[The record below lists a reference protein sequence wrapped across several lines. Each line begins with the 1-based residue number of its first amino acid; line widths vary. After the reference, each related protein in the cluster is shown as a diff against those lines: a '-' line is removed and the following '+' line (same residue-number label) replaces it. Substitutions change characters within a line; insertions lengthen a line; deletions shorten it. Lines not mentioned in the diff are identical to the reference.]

1 MGRGNHCLR
10 LVFVKKGNQ
19 FKGGIRTKGESG
31 MEKKKMESVKLW
43 DSVPGF
49 DFNKEVDLPEINS
62 WFFDGTHSV
71 PLLTPMYSWFWIRHC
86 GYGSQYAA
94 ETLSMPRYKG
104 FALRDVEGSD
114 YIAMRIVKDEE
125 EIRKRTAKF
134 KEALVPWIEDF
145 DGVWGAQREELLTL
159 YEKLKAVD
167 LDKATNIELM
177 HHLWDMISTHRR
189 MWEIHF
195 LGMNVSYAAFM
206 LLEDL
211 VKPYGLTSESP
222 EFQNMFRGF
231 DNMVFQVD
239 KKLWELGRDAIDKKL
254 DGIILNSPVEEVIKK
269 LEESKAGR
277 EWLKNLYNLLEVDGW
292 RMVRMM
298 DLNEPYWLEDPTT
311 VISPIRAFI
320 KKGGAYDLDE
330 VRGHLSEEREK
341 AIANLLRKV
350 PKNEK
355 SWFEALIKLGGKT
368 GAYSEEHDLYCE
380 LYMHAILRR
389 GFLGMGRRLAK
400 AGTID
405 RPDDIFFLNPDE
417 VERVLM
423 GPEFHKLQYITN
435 RRRARWEYLNER
447 WVEVKDST
455 HPPVFTTRAG
465 LEEAVGMDLLPSGDA
480 IIIKIVVGEL
490 PRVRPELK
498 ADIYGVCG
506 APGVAE
512 GPARVI
518 MSYSQLD
525 EVQSGDIL
533 VCPGTNPA
541 WTPVFGLVKALVSDR
556 GGTLSHTAIVGRE
569 YGIPTLVN
577 TFTGTSMIKTG
588 QRIRVNA
595 TEGTLHILDK

>member
-1 MGRGNHCLR
+1 M
-10 LVFVKKGNQ
+10 
-19 FKGGIRTKGESG
+19 E
-31 MEKKKMESVKLW
+31 EKKTEKVKLW

-49 DFNKEVDLPEINS
+49 DFNEEVDVPELNS
-62 WFFDGTHSV
+62 LFFDGTHSV
-71 PLLTPMYSWFWIRHC
+71 PLLTPMYSWFWIRYC
-86 GYGSQYAA
+86 AYGSQYAA
-94 ETLSMPRYKG
+94 EILSMPRYKG

-114 YIAMRIVKDEE
+114 YIGMLIVKDEE

-145 DGVWGAQREELLTL
+145 DGMWGGYREELLNM
-159 YEKLKAVD
+159 YEKLKVLD
-167 LDKATNIELM
+167 LEKATSIEFM
-177 HHLWDMISTHRR
+177 HYLWDMISTHRR

-195 LGMNVSYAAFM
+195 LGMNVSYAAFL

-211 VKPYGLTSESP
+211 VKPYGLTSQSP

-231 DNMVFQVD
+231 DNMVFEVD
-239 KKLWELGRDAIDKKL
+239 KKLWKLGQDAVGKGLGDV
-254 DGIILNSPVEEVIKK
+254 ILNSEIGEVIGK
-269 LEESKAGR
+269 LEESEVGQ
-277 EWLKNLYNLLEVDGW
+277 EWLRNLHDFLEVDGW

-298 DLNEPYWLEDPTT
+298 DLNEPYWLEDPST

-320 KKGGAYDLDE
+320 KKGDYDLDE
-330 VRGHLSEEREK
+330 IRVNLSKEREK
-341 AIANLLRKV
+341 AIADLMQKV
-350 PKNEK
+350 PQDEK
-355 SWFEALIKLGGKT
+355 PWFEALIKLAGKA
-368 GAYSEEHDLYCE
+368 GSYSEEHDLYCE
-380 LYMHAILRR
+380 LYMHAMLRR
-389 GFLGMGRRLAK
+389 GFLAMGRRLAK

-417 VERVLM
+417 LEMVLM

-435 RRRARWEYLNER
+435 RRRARWEYLNEH

-455 HPPVFTTRAG
+455 HPPVFTTRAS

-490 PRVRPELK
+490 PNVRPELK

-518 MSYSQLD
+518 MNYDELD
-525 EVQSGDIL
+525 QIQKGEVL

-541 WTPVFGLVKALVSDR
+541 WTPVFGLLSAVVSDR

-569 YGIPTLVN
+569 YGLPTLVN
-577 TFTGTSMIKTG
+577 TFTGTSTIKTG
-588 QRIRVNA
+588 QRIRVDA
-595 TEGTLHILDK
+595 TEGALYILDK

>member
-1 MGRGNHCLR
+1 
-10 LVFVKKGNQ
+10 
-19 FKGGIRTKGESG
+19 
-31 MEKKKMESVKLW
+31 MEEKIMERVKLW

-49 DFNKEVDLPEINS
+49 DFNKEIDLAQIHS
-62 WFFDGTHSV
+62 YFFDGTHSV

-104 FALRDVEGSD
+104 FTLRDVEGSD
-114 YIAMRIVKDEE
+114 YVGMRIIRDEE
-125 EIRKRTAKF
+125 EIKKRMPKF
-134 KEALVPWIEDF
+134 REALVPWIEDF
-145 DGVWGAQREELLTL
+145 DGMWGSQIKELTAS
-159 YEKLKAVD
+159 YEKLRAVD
-167 LDKATNIELM
+167 LDKATNIEAM
-177 HHLWDMISTHRR
+177 HYLWDMISANRR

-195 LGMNVSYAAFM
+195 QGMAVSYAAFL
-206 LLEDL
+206 LLEDM

-231 DNMVFQVD
+231 DNKVFQVD
-239 KKLWELGRDAIDKKL
+239 KKLWKLGKEAIDKKV
-254 DGIILNSPVEEVIKK
+254 DGIILNTPVEEVIKK
-269 LEESKAGR
+269 LEQSQAGN
-277 EWLKNLYNLLEVDGW
+277 EWLKNLHDFLEVDGW

-298 DLNEPYWLEDPTT
+298 DLNEPYWLEDPSS

-320 KKGGAYDLDE
+320 KKGGAYDLDD
-330 VRGHLSEEREK
+330 VRRQLSKEREK
-341 AIANLLRKV
+341 AIASLLKKV
-350 PKNEK
+350 PDDDKP
-355 SWFEALIKLGGKT
+355 WFEALINLGGKT
-368 GAYSEEHDLYCE
+368 GSYSEEHDLYCE
-380 LYMHAILRR
+380 LYCHAVLRR
-389 GFLGMGRRLAK
+389 GFLGIGRRFAK

-405 RPDDIFFLNPDE
+405 KPDDIFFLNPDE
-417 VERVLM
+417 VEMALM

-435 RRRARWEYLNER
+435 RRRARWQYLNER
-447 WVEVKDST
+447 WVEVRDST
-455 HPPVFTTRAG
+455 HPPVFTTRAS
-465 LEEAVGMDLLPSGDA
+465 LEEAVGMDLLPSADP

-518 MSYSQLD
+518 MTYSQLD
-525 EVQSGDIL
+525 EVQQGDIL

-541 WTPVFGLVKALVSDR
+541 WTPVFGLVKAVVSDR

-569 YGIPTLVN
+569 YGVPTLVN
-577 TFTGTSMIKTG
+577 TFTGTSVIKTG
-588 QRIRVNA
+588 QRIRVDA

>member
-1 MGRGNHCLR
+1 MD
-10 LVFVKKGNQ
+10 
-19 FKGGIRTKGESG
+19 
-31 MEKKKMESVKLW
+31 EKRMAGVKLW

-49 DFNKEVDLPEINS
+49 DFNKEVDLAQINS
-62 WFFDGTHSV
+62 YFFDGTHSV
-71 PLLTPMYSWFWIRHC
+71 PLLTPMYSWFWIRNC

-94 ETLSMPRYKG
+94 EILSMPRYKG
-104 FALRDVEGSD
+104 FTLRDVEGSD
-114 YIAMRIVKDEE
+114 YVGMRIVKDEE
-125 EIRKRTAKF
+125 EIKKRTVKF

-145 DGVWGAQREELLTL
+145 DGMWGAQSGELMAL
-159 YEKLKAVD
+159 YEKLRAVD
-167 LDKATNIELM
+167 LDKATSIDLM
-177 HHLWDMISTHRR
+177 HHLWDMISVNRR

-195 LGMNVSYAAFM
+195 QGMAVSYAAFL
-206 LLEDL
+206 LLEDM

-231 DNMVFQVD
+231 DNKVFQVD
-239 KKLWELGRDAIDKKL
+239 KKLWKLGRDAIDKGL
-254 DGIILNSPVEEVIKK
+254 DGVILNSKIEEVMKK
-269 LEESKAGR
+269 LEKSEAGR
-277 EWLKNLYNLLEVDGW
+277 EWLKNLHDFLEVDGW

-298 DLNEPYWLEDPTT
+298 DLNEPYWLEDPST

-330 VRGHLSEEREK
+330 VRRKLSEEREK
-341 AIANLLRKV
+341 AIADLLRKV
-350 PKNEK
+350 PDDEK
-355 SWFEALIKLGGKT
+355 LWFEALIKLGGKT
-368 GAYSEEHDLYCE
+368 GSYSEEHDLYCE
-380 LYMHAILRR
+380 LCCHAVLRR

-417 VERVLM
+417 LEMVLM
-423 GPEFHKLQYITN
+423 GPEFHKLQYIAN
-435 RRRARWEYLNER
+435 RRRARWQYLNEQ
-447 WVEVKDST
+447 WTEVKDST
-455 HPPVFTTRAG
+455 HPPVFTTRAS
-465 LEEAVGMDLLPSGDA
+465 LEEAVGMDLLPSGDP

-518 MSYSQLD
+518 MTYSQLD
-525 EVQSGDIL
+525 EVQQGDIL

-541 WTPVFGLVKALVSDR
+541 WTPIFGLIKAVVSDR

-577 TFTGTSMIKTG
+577 TFTGTSVIKTG
-588 QRIRVNA
+588 QRIRVDA
-595 TEGTLHILDK
+595 TEGALYILDK

>member
-1 MGRGNHCLR
+1 
-10 LVFVKKGNQ
+10 
-19 FKGGIRTKGESG
+19 
-31 MEKKKMESVKLW
+31 MEKKAPENMKLW

-49 DFNKEVDLPEINS
+49 DFNKEVDLTELSS

-71 PLLTPMYSWFWIRHC
+71 PLLTPMYSWFWIRNC

-125 EIRKRTAKF
+125 EIRQRTAKF
-134 KEALVPWIEDF
+134 REALVPWIEDF
-145 DGVWGAQREELLTL
+145 DGMWGAQREELLTL
-159 YEKLKAVD
+159 YNKLKTLD
-167 LDKATNIELM
+167 PDKATNIELM
-177 HHLWDMISTHRR
+177 HHLWDLISTSRR

-222 EFQNMFRGF
+222 EFQNLFSGY

-239 KKLWELGRDAIDKKL
+239 KKLWKLGREAIDKKL
-254 DGIILNSPVEEVIKK
+254 DGLILNSPNEEVIKK
-269 LEESKAGR
+269 LEKSDAGR
-277 EWLKNLYNLLEVDGW
+277 EWLKNLHALLEVDGW

-298 DLNEPYWLEDPTT
+298 DINEPYWLEDPST

-320 KKGGAYDLDE
+320 KKGGDYDLDA
-330 VRGHLSEEREK
+330 VRRKLSEDREK
-341 AIANLLRKV
+341 AIAGLLEKV
-350 PKNEK
+350 PDDEK
-355 SWFEALIKLGGKT
+355 PWLEALIQLGGKT
-368 GAYSEEHDLYCE
+368 GSYSEEHDLYCE
-380 LYMHAILRR
+380 LYMHAMLRR

-405 RPDDIFFLNPDE
+405 RPEDIFFLNPDE

-423 GPEFHKLQYITN
+423 GPEFHKLQYIAN
-435 RRRARWEYLNER
+435 RRRERWEYLNAH
-447 WVEVKDST
+447 WAEVNEQT
-455 HPPVFTTRAG
+455 HPPVFTTRAN
-465 LEEAVGMDLLPSGDA
+465 LQEAVGMDLLPSGDA

-518 MSYSQLD
+518 MNYSQLD
-525 EVQSGDIL
+525 EVQSGEIL

-541 WTPVFGLVKALVSDR
+541 WTPIFGLVKAVVSDR

-569 YGIPTLVN
+569 YGVPTLVN
-577 TFTGTSMIKTG
+577 TFTGSSMIKTG
-588 QRIRVNA
+588 QRIRVDA
-595 TEGTLHILDK
+595 TEGALYILDK